1 MIQRDKNFYDLVG
14 RGLADMGFQGS
25 DAFNLWIESVFA
37 DKYNA
42 EAIYSQMGFP
52 VNPNI
57 PINPTYSQIEAAF
70 NVYSMAT
77 YVDIDS
83 DGATKSTD
91 GLELKQGGLPTFKHE
106 IPVSRKIM
114 REQMALAE
122 RMGNVDS
129 QMTETV
135 MDLLFNSV
143 DKLLGGNYNTMK
155 YQRHQIISNEGKLVI
170 DGTNNPLGVPLT
182 LDFGVAAKNKITDKW
197 YSVDSSTGEV
207 TEKNSIN
214 PIKKLKE
221 IKKAAENKDYAPA
234 GHWEVSKNTWDI
246 IIDLPYF
253 RTMWAQAM
261 RPEITNADAQ
271 LAYGNIQ
278 DDGTIKAFIEK
289 RIGAPIVVIDDIAE
303 VEKKGG
309 RVTLNSFNDD
319 VMVYVPNEDLGDVQ
333 FGKPIFSISSASR
346 AALYDGGRTLLLQHF
361 NDETMTQV
369 IKSEVTGLVVPNKT
383 RWFYYLKIA

>member
-25 DAFNLWIESVFA
+25 DAFNLWVESVFA

-52 VNPNI
+52 VNPDI

-170 DGTNNPLGVPLT
+170 DSTNNPLGVPLT

-197 YSVDSSTGEV
+197 YSVDSSTGAV
-207 TEKNSIN
+207 TEKNDID
-214 PIKKLKE
+214 PIKKLKD
-221 IKKAAENKDYAPA
+221 IKKSAENKDYAPA
-234 GHWEVSKNTWDI
+234 GHWEVSKATWDI
-246 IIDLPYF
+246 IVDLPYF
-253 RTMWAQAM
+253 RKMWAQDA
-261 RPEITNADAQ
+261 RPDIAVANQ

-278 DDGTIKAFIEK
+278 ADDAIKAFIEK
-289 RIGAPIVVIDDIAE
+289 RIGAPIVVIDDVAE

-309 RVTLNSFNDD
+309 RVTLKSFNDD

>member
-14 RGLADMGFQGS
+14 KGLASFGFAGA
-25 DAFNLWIESVFA
+25 DAFNLWVESVFA

-52 VNPNI
+52 VNPDI
-57 PINPTYSQIEAAF
+57 PINPTYSQVEAAF

-122 RMGNVDS
+122 RMGGIDG
-129 QMTETV
+129 QIEETV

-155 YQRHQIISNEGKLVI
+155 YQRHQIISNGGKLVI
-170 DGTNNPLGVPLT
+170 DSTNNPLGVPLT
-182 LDFGVAAKNKITDKW
+182 IDFGVPAKNKITDRW
-197 YSVDSSTGEV
+197 YAVNATTGAV
-207 TEKNSIN
+207 TEQSNID
-214 PIKKLKE
+214 PIKKMKE

-246 IIDLPYF
+246 IVDLPYF
-253 RTMWAQAM
+253 RKMWAQDN
-261 RPEITNADAQ
+261 RPDIAAADQ

-278 DDGTIKAFIEK
+278 ADDAIKTFIEK
-289 RIGAPIVVIDDIAE
+289 RINAPIVIVDDIAE
-303 VEKKGG
+303 IEKKGQ
-309 RVTLNSFNDD
+309 RVTLKSFNDG

-333 FGKPIFSISSASR
+333 FGRPIFSVSSASR

-361 NDETMTQV
+361 NDETMTQ
-369 IKSEVTGLVVPNKT
+369 IINRK
-383 RWFYYLKIA
+383 